1 MATPPGVGGVAI
13 VRLSGPES
21 SRIVSACVRRSGR
34 SADLSCG
41 WETHRLYYGKVYD
54 GDDLIDEVMAVFMKG
69 PHSYTGEDSAEIQCH
84 GGRAVTEIIL
94 GLCLSLGAR
103 LARPGEFTCRAYASG
118 RIDLAQSEYVL
129 GLIEAGSKA
138 EVRLNAQGLHGALSR
153 RANAVRSALL
163 DLAAEAEAC
172 FDYGDEIEGIN
183 SEEIC
188 RRCQELLDRVN
199 GIIADAAEGKR
210 LSQGLAVIL
219 AGPPNAGKSTLWNAL
234 IGEDKALVTP
244 YPGTTRDQL
253 EASAV
258 ISGIPFNFTDT
269 AGLRR
274 SDDPVESLGI
284 ERARHA
290 ISSASLLLI
299 VADISDNSS
308 DLSELAEIA
317 EHVPSIVVLN
327 KNDLPAKRSLEE
339 MRDLFPA
346 SVILSCSLKND
357 GAGLVKEALVRS
369 AESGKTDLSSGAL
382 SVNMRQH
389 EALMACRR
397 HLEAVAANLTM
408 PPDCLLID
416 VRGAIEALSEITG
429 DNVSED
435 IIERVFSKFC
445 LGK

>member
-21 SRIVSACVRRSGR
+21 LRVVSACVKRAGR
-34 SADLSCG
+34 ALPSDN
-41 WETHRLYYGKVYD
+41 WESHRLYYGKVYD
-54 GDDLIDEVMAVFMKG
+54 GDDLIDEVMAVFMRG

-94 GLCLSLGAR
+94 GLCLSNGAR

-138 EVRLNAQGLHGALSR
+138 EVRLNAQGLQGALSR
-153 RANAVRSALL
+153 RADAVRSALV
-163 DLAAEAEAC
+163 DLAAEAEAA
-172 FDYGDEIEGIN
+172 FDYGDEIEGLS
-183 SEEIC
+183 SEDIC
-188 RRCQELLDRVN
+188 RRCQSFLDDVN
-199 GIIADAAEGKR
+199 VILADAAEGKR
-210 LSQGLAVIL
+210 LSQGLTAVL

-269 AGLRR
+269 AGLRS

-284 ERARHA
+284 ERARRTIA
-290 ISSASLLLI
+290 SASLLLI
-299 VADISDNSS
+299 VADISENSC
-308 DLSELAEIA
+308 DLSELAKLA
-317 EHVPSIVVLN
+317 EDVPAIVVLN
-327 KNDLPAKRSLEE
+327 KNDLEAKRSIEE
-339 MRDLFPA
+339 TQELFPSA
-346 SVILSCSLKND
+346 VILSCSLKND
-357 GAGLVKEALVRS
+357 GAGLVKDALVKAAR
-369 AESGKTDLSSGAL
+369 AGRTDLSSGAL
-382 SVNMRQH
+382 SVNVRQH
-389 EALMACRR
+389 EALISSKR
-397 HLEAVAANLTM
+397 HLEAVVANGCM

-416 VRGAIEALSEITG
+416 VRKAIEALSEITG
-429 DNVSED
+429 DNVSDD
-435 IIERVFSKFC
+435 ILERVFSKFC